1 MTYVISDIHGR
12 YDLYMAMLDE
22 IGFSDT
28 DTLYIL
34 GDVVDRGRHGLKTVL
49 DIAERKNVIPLM
61 GNHDYLALTILSCLD
76 KGVRPGQLE
85 DMRSLIDAWK
95 NDGGMETY
103 REYKSLSE
111 KERRL
116 ALMTLDSFRNYV
128 EVRVGDR
135 EFVLCHGGIRNYKND
150 KSLAEYTLYDFAFVR
165 EDYSKQKF
173 TKTGKFLVTGHTPTA
188 AIDGATEGKIYKTL
202 DHIAIDC
209 GAVFGYSLGCLCL
222 DTMEEFYVTA

>member
-1 MTYVISDIHGR
+1 MTYVIGDIHGR

-111 KERRL
+111 GERRL
-116 ALMTLDSFRNYV
+116 ALMTLDSFRNYA
-128 EVRVGDR
+128 EVRVGGR
-135 EFVLCHGGIRNYKND
+135 GFVLCHGGIRNYTND

-173 TKTGKFLVTGHTPTA
+173 TKSGKFLVTGHTPTA
-188 AIDGATEGKIYKTL
+188 VIDGATEGKIYKNL

-222 DTMEEFYVTA
+222 DTMEEFYIAA